1 MNTSLITTIL
11 VAAALSAG
19 PALAHGEARAQHG
32 GVAVVADDLSFELAG
47 ESGGAA
53 IYIVDHGKPADTS
66 KMGGK
71 LTVLNGT
78 AKSEAA
84 LKPAGG
90 NKLVA
95 TGVKL
100 EKGAKAVAA
109 VQVAPGQTTTVR
121 FAFR

>member
-1 MNTSLITTIL
+1 MKKILIAASL
-11 VAAALSAG
+11 AATLAAN
-19 PALAHGEARAQHG
+19 PAMAHGEAKAQHG
-32 GVAVVADDLSFELAG
+32 GVAVVANDLAFELAS
-47 ESGGAA
+47 EAGGAA

-78 AKSEAA
+78 AKSEGA
-84 LKPAGG
+84 LTPAGA

-95 TGVKL
+95 KGVRL

-109 VQVAPGQTTTVR
+109 VQTAPGQTATVR
-121 FAFR
+121 FTFK